1 MNAQGTSQGE
11 GEFRAPRP
19 VEPGP
24 RNITQQQQQQQQQ
37 QDTARRRN
45 SVDNVGSATPDWR
58 ARSGA
63 ARQMTL
69 HAVRRVS
76 TPVAH
81 VHPPRAPTAASV
93 TAAAA
98 IDAGRP
104 YPASP
109 RPHQVPSPA
118 QRAAPPTPVMRTG
131 PHRGQGTPVATMAP
145 DAAATAAE
153 DEGEQMCVRAL
164 EEAQARIVA
173 EREEIGRIEALLHE
187 INKTRASDGPDA
199 DAFEEEDVREVE
211 AEIAARQD
219 VLKAM
224 EADLEARLVKYE
236 TEVSVVANAIR
247 KRASV
252 LKAAEQRTR
261 VLSENP
267 RLMTFFAHKQ
277 NDLIEIRKS
286 LYTALAE
293 GRTPPV

>member
-1 MNAQGTSQGE
+1 MNAQDAPQAE
-11 GEFRAPRP
+11 GEFRVPRP

-24 RNITQQQQQQQQQ
+24 RNAAQQQQQQH
-37 QDTARRRN
+37 DTARRRN
-45 SVDNVGSATPDWR
+45 SVDAVGSTTPNWR

-63 ARQMTL
+63 ARQATL

-81 VHPPRAPTAASV
+81 AHPPRAPTAASV

-109 RPHQVPSPA
+109 RPHQVPLPA
-118 QRAAPPTPVMRTG
+118 QRAAPPTPAMRTG
-131 PHRGQGTPVATMAP
+131 PHMGQGTPMAP

-173 EREEIGRIEALLHE
+173 EREEIGRIEALLRE

-211 AEIAARQD
+211 AEIVARQD

-267 RLMTFFAHKQ
+267 RLMNFFAHKQ

-293 GRTPPV
+293 GRTPPA

>member
-1 MNAQGTSQGE
+1 
-11 GEFRAPRP
+11 
-19 VEPGP
+19 
-24 RNITQQQQQQQQQ
+24 
-37 QDTARRRN
+37 
-45 SVDNVGSATPDWR
+45 
-58 ARSGA
+58 
-63 ARQMTL
+63 
-69 HAVRRVS
+69 
-76 TPVAH
+76 
-81 VHPPRAPTAASV
+81 
-93 TAAAA
+93 
-98 IDAGRP
+98 
-104 YPASP
+104 
-109 RPHQVPSPA
+109 
-118 QRAAPPTPVMRTG
+118 
-131 PHRGQGTPVATMAP
+131 MAP
-145 DAAATAAE
+145 DAAAAAAE

-293 GRTPPV
+293 GRTPPA